1 MNTNQHSFAAAA
13 ESDSVAD
20 SVASHVAS
28 LLHSPAGID
37 ILSAL
42 VGIDPMKLTKS
53 GRVDYLSALEKQSGW
68 LQSLM
73 QRAIVAVA
81 GSEPTKSESKYS
93 NVDDA
98 NREEVG
104 AALRMSGNTA
114 QYRIDVARTLTAHL
128 PETCNALA
136 TGEISAAHATAIAR
150 ESANIIASG
159 ASVEMIQKLESGAI
173 AHAEFHTPAQVTNQL
188 RSAIAKLAPEEFA
201 EAARSAHDSRRVSYF
216 PERDGMATIVAFL
229 PAADAQTVLLAIDKL
244 ARISSGEVR
253 DSNRDANKMARF
265 TKLASD
271 FADLR
276 PLHSLDAFRADA
288 LTQFASTYLATSGET
303 NLKHRR
309 PITLNLTL
317 DLPTLLGF
325 ENNPGQLTG
334 YGPIPA
340 EIARE
345 LAADAKWRKF
355 ITHPE
360 NGNLLDYGRE
370 SYDPPQILKD
380 FLLARDRTCR
390 FPGCRAPGHLADID
404 HAIAWDKGGETNTE
418 NMGLLCRR
426 HHRMKTHGDWKLE
439 SFPDGSCK
447 WISPAG
453 KEYFVPARPINGV
466 A

>member
-1 MNTNQHSFAAAA
+1 
-13 ESDSVAD
+13 
-20 SVASHVAS
+20 
-28 LLHSPAGID
+28 
-37 ILSAL
+37 
-42 VGIDPMKLTKS
+42 
-53 GRVDYLSALEKQSGW
+53 
-68 LQSLM
+68 M

-81 GSEPTKSESKYS
+81 GSEPTKSESRYS

-128 PETCNALA
+128 PGTCNALA

-159 ASVEMIQKLESGAI
+159 ASVEMIQKLESSAI
-173 AHAEFHTPAQVTNQL
+173 AHAEFHTPAQVINQL

-201 EAARSAHDSRRVSYF
+201 EAARSAQGSRRVSYF

-253 DSNRDANKMARF
+253 DSNRDASKMARF

-271 FADLR
+271 FSQIR
-276 PLHSLDAFRADA
+276 PLNSLDAFRADA

-325 ENNPGQLTG
+325 
-334 YGPIPA
+334 
-340 EIARE
+340 
-345 LAADAKWRKF
+345 
-355 ITHPE
+355 
-360 NGNLLDYGRE
+360 
-370 SYDPPQILKD
+370 
-380 FLLARDRTCR
+380 
-390 FPGCRAPGHLADID
+390 
-404 HAIAWDKGGETNTE
+404 
-418 NMGLLCRR
+418 
-426 HHRMKTHGDWKLE
+426 
-439 SFPDGSCK
+439 
-447 WISPAG
+447 
-453 KEYFVPARPINGV
+453 
-466 A
+466 